1 MPALHGKQAPSL
13 CIHTNKPPSTQPQQ
27 AQTPDSNW
35 LNGVEEGERNRGC
48 MGTAKRL
55 REEVEVRKVGYK
67 SSGSLVL
74 LFME

>member
-1 MPALHGKQAPSL
+1 
-13 CIHTNKPPSTQPQQ
+13 
-27 AQTPDSNW
+27 
-35 LNGVEEGERNRGC
+35 